1 MTKPNSLYLLAAFVL
16 SAMALSACGGALNA
30 HAVGPN
36 DASQNEA
43 GTALPSQPPATRRP
57 EVSSAPEGRE
67 TPEADNSHEVLG
79 VVSAMDARS
88 ITINGVSYNFTSLS
102 AIRGTINVGDT
113 VKLTFGNSNGTLI
126 VYDVEPA
133 VDVNSG
139 SGDQVN
145 NGDTQEIGVQAVGD
159 PPPVEDGFVVGGG
172 RSNSSGGAAP
182 GNSNG
187 HGVESGH

>member
-88 ITINGVSYNFTSLS
+88 ITINGVNS
-102 AIRGTINVGDT
+102 AYAFR
-113 VKLTFGNSNGTLI
+113 NSR
-126 VYDVEPA
+126 VC
-133 VDVNSG
+133 SR
-139 SGDQVN
+139 
-145 NGDTQEIGVQAVGD
+145 
-159 PPPVEDGFVVGGG
+159 
-172 RSNSSGGAAP
+172 RSNSSCGIEAM
-182 GNSNG
+182 SSRF
-187 HGVESGH
+187 SGRVSVGLR